1 MLCHFMKDNDVTTL
15 ENVTF
20 EVNKMIGRG
29 LSGQV

>member
-1 MLCHFMKDNDVTTL
+1 MLRHFTIDNEATVL

-20 EVNKMIGRG
+20 KSSKMIGRG